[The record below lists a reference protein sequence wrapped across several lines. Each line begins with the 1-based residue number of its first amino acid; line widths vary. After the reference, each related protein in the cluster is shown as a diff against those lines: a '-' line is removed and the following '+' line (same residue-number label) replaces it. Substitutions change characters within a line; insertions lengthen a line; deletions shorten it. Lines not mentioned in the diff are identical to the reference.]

1 MTNANATGPV
11 DGVMT
16 VVGRRLVELRRHFVL
31 QVSHPGLE
39 RDHQSFHP
47 TEQAMEVCLKDVM
60 GRLGGKAEG
69 AKVRRVVVTES
80 EMV

>member
-1 MTNANATGPV
+1 MMSSVMTATGKQ
-11 DGVMT
+11 
-16 VVGRRLVELRRHFVL
+16 LIELRRHFVL

-60 GRLGGKAEG
+60 GRLGKTVEG